1 MAKDERLV
9 RFGQR
14 LRFLRKCEK
23 GMSREQLADL
33 AGLSERAI
41 IKWEL
46 GEREPGWF
54 NVLALAH
61 ALNVG
66 VEAFAVERMDKELPP
81 DGTIVTAWTVASIE
95 HNRPARKVRGK
106 LTKRYVATL
115 DYWQCDVDGVGVDH
129 TTVRPVDADCTAF
142 ANSPRD
148 EPSPRRGGP
157 RKTVE
162 ATDEGKAKR
171 TRKRAKGKK

>member
-14 LRFLRKCEK
+14 LRELREEK
-23 GMSREQLADL
+23 GVSRKQLVDL

-66 VEAFAVERMDKELPP
+66 VEAFAVLPSP
-81 DGTIVTAWTVASIE
+81 TEPPGRGRPRKAATE
-95 HNRPARKVRGK
+95 GKPAR
-106 LTKRYVATL
+106 TKR
-115 DYWQCDVDGVGVDH
+115 
-129 TTVRPVDADCTAF
+129 
-142 ANSPRD
+142 
-148 EPSPRRGGP
+148 
-157 RKTVE
+157 
-162 ATDEGKAKR
+162 
-171 TRKRAKGKK
+171 KK